1 MVIEETFLK
10 VMLAAQIKLG
20 NETSRELPL
29 ELMLTADVTLETWV
43 LKVFRRLLLSI
54 CRVATVSKLIPSRVL
69 KNVLE
74 IVTLVALLTVDG
86 KVSEE
91 RAGRAVQA
99 MVLTEVKSLMERVE
113 RRVKLLSVKVPPMEP
128 IDVLP
133 KLVRPP
139 AFSQVKS
146 PVIC

>member
-1 MVIEETFLK
+1 M
-10 VMLAAQIKLG
+10 
-20 NETSRELPL
+20 
-29 ELMLTADVTLETWV
+29 
-43 LKVFRRLLLSI
+43 
-54 CRVATVSKLIPSRVL
+54 
-69 KNVLE
+69 
-74 IVTLVALLTVDG
+74 VTLVALLTVDG

>member
-1 MVIEETFLK
+1 MDETFRK

-29 ELMLTADVTLETWV
+29 ELMLTADVTFAIWV
-43 LKVFRRLLLSI
+43 LNVFKRLLLSI
-54 CRVATVSKLIPSRVL
+54 CRVETVSKLIPSRVL

-74 IVTLVALLTVDG
+74 MVTLVAWLTVAG
-86 KVSEE
+86 KVSWE

-99 MVLTEVKSLMERVE
+99 MVLTEVKSLIDRVE
-113 RRVKLLSVKVPPMEP
+113 RRVKLLSVKAPPMEP

-133 KLVRPP
+133 RLVRPP

>member
-1 MVIEETFLK
+1 M
-10 VMLAAQIKLG
+10 
-20 NETSRELPL
+20 
-29 ELMLTADVTLETWV
+29 
-43 LKVFRRLLLSI
+43 
-54 CRVATVSKLIPSRVL
+54 SKLIPSRVL
-69 KNVLE
+69 KKVFE
-74 IVTLVALLTVDG
+74 MVTLIAELMVDG
-86 KVSEE
+86 KVSED

-99 MVLTEVKSLMERVE
+99 MVFTEVKSLIVRVE
-113 RRVKLLSVKVPPMEP
+113 RSVRLFNMRAPPIEP